1 MPKKVT
7 NAKIA
12 FLDFSLQ
19 KAKMKMGIQILVDD
33 PSKLDAIRQRS
44 EIYSL
49 NSFEAELKQ
58 DCVYEFMSCNKDK
71 VHI

>member
-44 EIYSL
+44 EIDSL
-49 NSFEAELKQ
+49 NLFEAE
-58 DCVYEFMSCNKDK
+58 
-71 VHI
+71 